1 MVIALH
7 ACMRAAV
14 TWDLPSLVFFL
25 LLQLAGGWVRFVDT
39 YLEVDVFF
47 YAPSTSR
54 WISTILQ

>member
-1 MVIALH
+1 
-7 ACMRAAV
+7 MRAAV

-39 YLEVDVFF
+39 YLEVDVFL